1 MAEVAREALLL
12 MHYEEPFDREPM
24 KETAD
29 ACVAGCYR
37 CLLSYFVTAQ
47 VRLDSFR
54 QTTVQNFLDSG
65 F

>member
-1 MAEVAREALLL
+1 MSSVAQWN
-12 MHYEEPFDREPM
+12 EPPLNVLISD
-24 KETAD
+24 D
-29 ACVAGCYR
+29 
-37 CLLSYFVTAQ
+37 VTAQ

>member
-1 MAEVAREALLL
+1 MVTD
-12 MHYEEPFDREPM
+12 P
-24 KETAD
+24 
-29 ACVAGCYR
+29 
-37 CLLSYFVTAQ
+37 LLSKVNSPGPCAACKRRGVYIFYVTAQ

>member
-1 MAEVAREALLL
+1 MESTSAFSATIFLR
-12 MHYEEPFDREPM
+12 
-24 KETAD
+24 
-29 ACVAGCYR
+29 AGN
-37 CLLSYFVTAQ
+37 LVSFVVTAQ

>member
-1 MAEVAREALLL
+1 MQNTYTMHSFVGLLAPKITHTTFTMSL
-12 MHYEEPFDREPM
+12 F
-24 KETAD
+24 K
-29 ACVAGCYR
+29 
-37 CLLSYFVTAQ
+37 YFVTAQ

>member
-1 MAEVAREALLL
+1 MQGRLIVLELYDQMGVRDGGGFEC
-12 MHYEEPFDREPM
+12 F
-24 KETAD
+24 
-29 ACVAGCYR
+29 
-37 CLLSYFVTAQ
+37 FVTAQ

>member
-1 MAEVAREALLL
+1 MSDVGIV
-12 MHYEEPFDREPM
+12 PPS
-24 KETAD
+24 KPPVD
-29 ACVAGCYR
+29 APDNVHVPEIQD
-37 CLLSYFVTAQ
+37 LEDIPEDVTAQ